1 MYDRN
6 TKVGEILHLKGLPAL
21 IEKYTGQRI
30 GYPLL
35 RKGAGL
41 TLQRVAS
48 YLMWP
53 EEKLNR
59 VIGELNRLNETEKG
73 ET

>member
-1 MYDRN
+1 MYNRN
-6 TKVGEILHLKGLPAL
+6 TKVGELLHLRGLPAL

-30 GYPLL
+30 GYPML
-35 RKGAGL
+35 RKGANL

-53 EEKLNR
+53 EEKLR
-59 VIGELNRLNETEKG
+59 KVIEELNRMDETENG
-73 ET
+73 T